1 MPRLSMWRENHTN
14 DYRFF
19 DKRISEEFTIGG
31 TGVYLHKYIGTNS
44 QANAYALTSEV
55 SANTTVLSFANV
67 STFEPGQTVQ
77 GIGIA
82 ANTTITVANSTA
94 NTVTISANTTTT
106 IANGTPIS
114 VYWKD
119 WEQPVYQNQS
129 AQNIQDLLFLENRDR
144 KYDEDVYVMRGIY
157 TVNDNDFDLTQFG
170 LFLNADTVYMT
181 FHLNDMIATLGRKIM
196 SGDVIELP
204 HKKDYYPL
212 DATIPAVL
220 KRFYVVQDCTFSSE
234 GFSQTWWPHLWRIKM
249 TPLVDAQEYK
259 DILNNIAASEN
270 TSETIGNVSSNFSK
284 LLQINDAIIEQA
296 EQDVDKSGNN
306 MDELYIVPLTPTGA
320 PGDPTGLGADNSNT
334 YAGSTRTLA
343 TTSPT
348 TPNVAIP
355 AYLGGDGTAP
365 NGFTVT
371 AGTSFPGSPTIGQ
384 YVLRTDYVPNRLF
397 RYDGVRWI
405 KVEDNV
411 RANLTPGP
419 DNKTLR
425 SIFVNDTT
433 TYTNQEGER
442 FPTRQSLSKALTPK
456 ADN

>member
-1 MPRLSMWRENHTN
+1 MPRLSMWRDNHSN

-55 SANTTVLSFANV
+55 SANTTVLTFANV
-67 STFEPGQTVQ
+67 SSFEPGQTVQ

-82 ANTTITVANSTA
+82 ANTTIVVANTTA

-106 IANGTPIS
+106 IANGTPVS

-259 DILNNIAASEN
+259 DILNNITASEN

-284 LLQINDAIIEQA
+284 LLQINDAIINQA

-306 MDELYIVPLTPTGA
+306 MDELYIVPIAADGG
-320 PGDPTGLGADNSNT
+320 PGDPTGLGADDTDT
-334 YAGSTRTLA
+334 YAGSSRTLS
-343 TTSPT
+343 TTSAT

-365 NGFTVT
+365 NGFAVT
-371 AGTSFPGSPTIGQ
+371 ASTEFPSSPSVGQ
-384 YVLRTDYVPNRLF
+384 YVLRTDFVPNRLF
-397 RYDGVRWI
+397 RYDGARWI

-419 DNKTLR
+419 NNRTLR

-433 TYTNQEGER
+433 TYTNQEGETL
-442 FPTRQSLSKALTPK
+442 PTRQSLSKALTPK

>member
-1 MPRLSMWRENHTN
+1 MPRLSMWRDNHSN

-55 SANTTVLSFANV
+55 SANTRVLSFANI
-67 STFEPGQTVQ
+67 SSFEPGQTVQ
-77 GIGIA
+77 GIGIS
-82 ANTTITVANSTA
+82 ANTTVVLANATS
-94 NTVTISANTTTT
+94 NTITISANTTTT
-106 IANGTPIS
+106 IANGTPVS

-259 DILNNIAASEN
+259 DILNNLTASEN

-284 LLQINDAIIEQA
+284 LLQINDAIINQA

-306 MDELYIVPLTPTGA
+306 MDELYIVPILPNGG
-320 PGDPTGLGADNSNT
+320 PGDPTGLGADDTDT
-334 YAGSTRTLA
+334 YAGSSRTLS

-365 NGFTVT
+365 NGFAVT
-371 AGTSFPGSPTIGQ
+371 ASTEFPSSPSLGQ
-384 YVLRTDYVPNRLF
+384 FVLRTDFLPNRLF
-397 RYDGVRWI
+397 RYDGARWI

-433 TYTNQEGER
+433 TYTNQEGETL
-442 FPTRQSLSKALTPK
+442 PTRQSLSKALTPK

>member
-1 MPRLSMWRENHTN
+1 MWRDNHTN

-19 DKRISEEFTIGG
+19 DKRISEYFTIGA

-55 SANTTVLSFANV
+55 SANTRVLSFANV

-82 ANTTITVANSTA
+82 ANTTIVVANATA

-106 IANGTPIS
+106 IANGTPLS

-157 TVNDNDFDLTQFG
+157 TVNDNDFNLEQFG

-181 FHLNDMIATLGRKIM
+181 FHLNDMIATMGRKIM

-259 DILNNIAASEN
+259 DILNNITASEN

-284 LLQINDAIIEQA
+284 LLQINDAIINQA

-306 MDELYIVPLTPTGA
+306 MDELYIVPILPNGG
-320 PGDPTGLGADNSNT
+320 PGDPTGLGADDTDT
-334 YAGSTRTLA
+334 YAGSSRTLS

-355 AYLGGDGTAP
+355 SYLGGDGTAP
-365 NGFTVT
+365 NGFAVT
-371 AGTSFPGSPTIGQ
+371 AATEFPSSPSLGKF
-384 YVLRTDYVPNRLF
+384 VLRTDFLPNRLF
-397 RYDGVRWI
+397 RYDGARWI

-419 DNKTLR
+419 DNRTLR

-433 TYTNQEGER
+433 TYTNQEGETL
-442 FPTRQSLSKALTPK
+442 PTRQSLSKALTPK

>member
-1 MPRLSMWRENHTN
+1 
-14 DYRFF
+14 
-19 DKRISEEFTIGG
+19 
-31 TGVYLHKYIGTNS
+31 
-44 QANAYALTSEV
+44 
-55 SANTTVLSFANV
+55 
-67 STFEPGQTVQ
+67 
-77 GIGIA
+77 
-82 ANTTITVANSTA
+82 
-94 NTVTISANTTTT
+94 
-106 IANGTPIS
+106 
-114 VYWKD
+114 
-119 WEQPVYQNQS
+119 
-129 AQNIQDLLFLENRDR
+129 LLFLENRDR

-249 TPLVDAQEYK
+249 TPLVDSQEYK
-259 DILNNIAASEN
+259 DILNNITASEN

-284 LLQINDAIIEQA
+284 LLQINDAIINQA

-306 MDELYIVPLTPTGA
+306 MDELYIVPIAPNGG
-320 PGDPTGLGADNSNT
+320 PGDPTGLGADNTAT
-334 YAGSTRTLA
+334 YAGSTRTLS
-343 TTSPT
+343 TTSAT

-355 AYLGGDGTAP
+355 SYLGGDGTAP

-371 AGTSFPGSPTIGQ
+371 ASTSFPSSPSIGQ
-384 YVLRTDYVPNRLF
+384 YVLRTDFLPNRLF
-397 RYDGVRWI
+397 RYDGARWI

-419 DNKTLR
+419 DNRTLR

-433 TYTNQEGER
+433 TYTNQEGETL
-442 FPTRQSLSKALTPK
+442 PTRQSLSKALTPK

>member
-1 MPRLSMWRENHTN
+1 MWRDNHSN

-55 SANTTVLSFANV
+55 SANTRVLSFANI
-67 STFEPGQTVQ
+67 SSFEPGQTVQ

-82 ANTTITVANSTA
+82 ANTTVVLANATA
-94 NTVTISANTTTT
+94 NTITISANTTTT
-106 IANGTPIS
+106 IANGTPVS

-144 KYDEDVYVMRGIY
+144 KYDENVYVMRGIY
-157 TVNDNDFDLTQFG
+157 TVTDNDFNLEQFG

-234 GFSQTWWPHLWRIKM
+234 GFSQT
-249 TPLVDAQEYK
+249 
-259 DILNNIAASEN
+259 
-270 TSETIGNVSSNFSK
+270 
-284 LLQINDAIIEQA
+284 
-296 EQDVDKSGNN
+296 
-306 MDELYIVPLTPTGA
+306 
-320 PGDPTGLGADNSNT
+320 
-334 YAGSTRTLA
+334 
-343 TTSPT
+343 
-348 TPNVAIP
+348 
-355 AYLGGDGTAP
+355 
-365 NGFTVT
+365 
-371 AGTSFPGSPTIGQ
+371 
-384 YVLRTDYVPNRLF
+384 
-397 RYDGVRWI
+397 
-405 KVEDNV
+405 
-411 RANLTPGP
+411 
-419 DNKTLR
+419 
-425 SIFVNDTT
+425 
-433 TYTNQEGER
+433 
-442 FPTRQSLSKALTPK
+442 
-456 ADN
+456 